1 MYHLY
6 QHFSHQ
12 YISTSVYISTSAY
25 QHHLFCYYFNI
36 SSPVLEL
43 FSGAARWR
51 RLFSKQANKQTSK
64 QANKQTSKNEN
75 RQTSGHWIVETKQF
89 FLRPFWKTDNW
100 DAKLLGS
107 CDFSA
112 YTKNCQSRV
121 RHLEIGMYDSRISC
135 SIKFRR
141 LFKKHWFPS
150 RVRSGDQ
157 ATNGCILFG
166 GHVFYHIS
174 LSLTRNSDC
183 QKRHEAGGD
192 NGCNLSFQY

>member
-1 MYHLY
+1 MLI
-6 QHFSHQ
+6 QHISISAHQ
-12 YISTSVYISTSAY
+12 HISTTYFVTISIFPALSWSCSVALRGGGDS
-25 QHHLFCYYFNI
+25 L
-36 SSPVLEL
+36 
-43 FSGAARWR
+43 
-51 RLFSKQANKQTSK
+51 ANKQTSK